1 MEQNAQ
7 LHVLLVSAPGMFVW
21 RGFNGEQVLEA
32 EIRESMGWK
41 KGPKQS
47 RLQTT
52 IPGNIN
58 GAAWMRGRN
67 CVFVIS

>member
-41 KGPKQS
+41 KRAKTEQVANNNS
-47 RLQTT
+47 REY
-52 IPGNIN
+52 
-58 GAAWMRGRN
+58 
-67 CVFVIS
+67 

>member
-41 KGPKQS
+41 KGQNRAGCKQQFQGI
-47 RLQTT
+47 LMALL
-52 IPGNIN
+52 G
-58 GAAWMRGRN
+58 
-67 CVFVIS
+67 